1 MLLGSDACNSD
12 QPTGLDVCEE
22 YAHAF
27 RTESYNEFWT
37 RVLALSNG
45 NIESTTAAAR
55 LSSYRLFAEQLLDPD
70 QPNVTRILSSTKAHP
85 LLTNYFSQ
93 TAEASLLCS
102 LLLKN
107 IHHIRD
113 KYQSFK
119 TIIQSLENVHFLSL
133 NNLSCIIIKMIEF
146 SNLSNPLTSP
156 TPSPCRFRVIQAEC
170 SKLLKQLE
178 SSRDKARTKLRLIFA
193 SKHGSAIFLLALT
206 VSLTVIVASHAL
218 ALLITAPGLIA
229 ASIQLPSARRL
240 ARVSTQLDV
249 AAKGTYI
256 LNRDLDTISRLV
268 ARLNDEQEYMCS
280 MVKFWLEKGEARLQA
295 TGEVARQLKKND
307 ASFSQQLDD
316 LEEHLYLCFMTINRS
331 RNLVLKEILDPGQ
344 PIREF
349 K

>member
-1 MLLGSDACNSD
+1 MKKKVCARISKLFLSATGSDACNSD

-70 QPNVTRILSSTKAHP
+70 QPNVTL
-85 LLTNYFSQ
+85 
-93 TAEASLLCS
+93 
-102 LLLKN
+102 
-107 IHHIRD
+107 
-113 KYQSFK
+113 
-119 TIIQSLENVHFLSL
+119 
-133 NNLSCIIIKMIEF
+133 
-146 SNLSNPLTSP
+146 
-156 TPSPCRFRVIQAEC
+156 IQAEC

-256 LNRDLDTISRLV
+256 LNRDFDTISRLV

>member
-1 MLLGSDACNSD
+1 MKKKVCARISKLFLSATGSDACNSD

-70 QPNVTRILSSTKAHP
+70 QPNVTL
-85 LLTNYFSQ
+85 
-93 TAEASLLCS
+93 
-102 LLLKN
+102 
-107 IHHIRD
+107 
-113 KYQSFK
+113 
-119 TIIQSLENVHFLSL
+119 
-133 NNLSCIIIKMIEF
+133 
-146 SNLSNPLTSP
+146 
-156 TPSPCRFRVIQAEC
+156 
-170 SKLLKQLE
+170 
-178 SSRDKARTKLRLIFA
+178 
-193 SKHGSAIFLLALT
+193 
-206 VSLTVIVASHAL
+206 SLTVIVASHAL

-256 LNRDLDTISRLV
+256 LNRDFDTISRLV